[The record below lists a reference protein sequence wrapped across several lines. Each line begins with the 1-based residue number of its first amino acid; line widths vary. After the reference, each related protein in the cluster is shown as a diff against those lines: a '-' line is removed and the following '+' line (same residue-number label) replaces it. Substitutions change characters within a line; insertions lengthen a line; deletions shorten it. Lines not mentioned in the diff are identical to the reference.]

1 MPASDPHRTDRFE
14 AVALPCLPAA
24 YNLARWITN
33 NATDAEDVVQEAFLR
48 AFKFFDGYRGG
59 DARAWLLQ
67 IVRNTAHTWLASNR
81 SRDRVSFTTELL
93 ETSPAVDARWT
104 LTDSSANDPA
114 TATLGEAAAQ
124 QLRAAIAQ
132 LPVDYREVLILRE
145 FEDLSYRTI
154 AAVTSTP
161 IGTVMSRLSRA
172 RDLLA
177 ASLRAEDDTP

>member
-1 MPASDPHRTDRFE
+1 MFASDPRRTSRFE
-14 AVALPCLPAA
+14 AVVLPSLPAA
-24 YNLARWITN
+24 YNLARWITH
-33 NATDAEDVVQEAFLR
+33 NAADAEDVVQEACLR

-67 IVRNTAHTWLASNR
+67 IVRNTAHTWLTNAR
-81 SRDRVSFTTELL
+81 SSERLTMTDEQL
-93 ETSPAVDARWT
+93 ESSTAFDARWT
-104 LTDSSANDPA
+104 LGNDKSSDPA
-114 TATLGEAAAQ
+114 ESALDEAAAR

-145 FEDLSYRTI
+145 FEDLPYRTI
-154 AAVTSTP
+154 AEVTSIP

-177 ASLRAEDDTP
+177 ASMLAMGEQR